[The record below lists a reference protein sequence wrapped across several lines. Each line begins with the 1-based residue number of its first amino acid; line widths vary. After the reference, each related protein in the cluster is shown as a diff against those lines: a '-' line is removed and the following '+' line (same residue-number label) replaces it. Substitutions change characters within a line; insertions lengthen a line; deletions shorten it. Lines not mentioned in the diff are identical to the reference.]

1 VAPPERASRRGG
13 NSREAILD
21 AAAQAIL
28 DGGARAL
35 RVADVADRAG
45 VSTPLLYYHFASRAS
60 LVRAALAHAAQAAPS
75 AAMLGA
81 DGRGYDVV
89 RAALMADLQDAP
101 AVHRSAVL
109 WNEVTT
115 LAAFEPELREGVRDA
130 IAAWERAVAAAI
142 DRGIGDGSVAAD
154 VDAAAAAGALTALI
168 DGVSARWLAGALE
181 LPAAREQLALTVRAL
196 LAPE

>member
-1 VAPPERASRRGG
+1 VAPPERARRGG

-35 RVADVADRAG
+35 RVADVAERAG
-45 VSTPLLYYHFASRAS
+45 VSTPLLYYHFSSRAS
-60 LVRAALAHAAQAAPS
+60 LVRAALAHAAEAAPS
-75 AAMLGA
+75 AAMLSA

-89 RAALMADLQDAP
+89 QAALLADLEDAP

-115 LAAFEPELREGVRDA
+115 LAAFEPELREGVREA
-130 IAAWERAVAAAI
+130 IAAWERAVGAAI
-142 DRGIGDGSVAAD
+142 QRGVDDGSVDARVD
-154 VDAAAAAGALTALI
+154 VDGAAGALTALI

-181 LPAAREQLALTVRAL
+181 LPAAREQLALAVRAL
-196 LAPE
+196 LSPR

>member
-1 VAPPERASRRGG
+1 VAPPERARRGG

-35 RVADVADRAG
+35 RVADVAERAG
-45 VSTPLLYYHFASRAS
+45 VSTPLLYYHFSSRAS
-60 LVRAALAHAAQAAPS
+60 LVRAALAHAAEAAPS
-75 AAMLGA
+75 AAMLSA

-89 RAALMADLQDAP
+89 RAALLADLEEAP

-142 DRGIGDGSVAAD
+142 QRGVDDGSVDAQVD
-154 VDAAAAAGALTALI
+154 VDGAAGALTALI

-181 LPAAREQLALTVRAL
+181 LPAAREQLALAVRAL
-196 LAPE
+196 LSPR